1 MAEQK
6 DNDKSSASL
15 NGETDLEGKMII
27 DSTGEAIGKCKAVSI
42 GDDGQI
48 GLAFETEINGKVV
61 TPSKTIPYSAISKIT
76 DVIELRVP
84 INIKV
89 AQSAEEIQDKAE
101 EDKELV
107 ADEPEELEEI
117 KEEKTGIKEEEQA
130 IVIEEDDVKE
140 IVDEK
145 AITDVEPV
153 TEEAEI
159 PINVELPI
167 ESDKLVGITT
177 VKTTQADATEQ
188 LSKTLEEEVVMDK
201 KKIIAKE
208 QIASTSLKVKDLMIG
223 LEESISK
230 LEALF
235 KLLSDGNAHTKIEA
249 IKALTVLS
257 KISPELGLS
266 LIPKMMQ
273 LSDESQQD
281 VRLAVAQQFEVLGE
295 SNPELFKGYFL
306 EILENTYE
314 EPIEDIREHLIKS
327 LHDIAIQTPEIC
339 CEKLEEF
346 IEEVIIGKRVPE
358 VPAKIL
364 HDVTLK
370 IVSGNFQL
378 TRIAIK
384 VRLKF
389 IAKGGKLAGRCA
401 EELEDY
407 NATLIG
413 LTIIESFSIEEAEK
427 LLKSSNFKKLGPI
440 FVEVIQEMIKA
451 YKEGSFGLLE
461 KVVDKKIEIPTTV
474 IERLYEEKINQ
485 TLQGVKNIPIDVF
498 LENYYVTPEEAEEI
512 IYRLVVQK
520 RINAAIT
527 MNNGRTFIT
536 TLDLEETVGAL
547 IEKPKTTKPKT
558 TNKTT
563 AKKTTPKKPKT
574 AKKPTSKKSTT
585 KKKTTVTKKPATTKK
600 PGSTKKTPKTSTKK
614 NSTK

>member
-1 MAEQK
+1 MPEQK

-15 NGETDLEGKMII
+15 NGDTDLEGKMII
-27 DSTGEAIGKCKAVSI
+27 DSTGEVIGTCKAVSI

-48 GLAFETEINGKVV
+48 GLAFETEINGKAV

-89 AQSAEEIQDKAE
+89 AQSAKEILETTE
-101 EDKELV
+101 EDKPIV
-107 ADEPEELEEI
+107 ADEPEEIAEV
-117 KEEKTGIKEEEQA
+117 KEEEQA
-130 IVIEEDDVKE
+130 IVIEEDVKE
-140 IVDEK
+140 
-145 AITDVEPV
+145 TPV
-153 TEEAEI
+153 KQESKEIDPLTEEANV
-159 PINVELPI
+159 PINIELPV
-167 ESDKLVGITT
+167 EAEKLTGTT
-177 VKTTQADATEQ
+177 PVETTQADATEQ
-188 LSKTLEEEVVMDK
+188 LSKTLEEEVVLDK

-208 QIASTSLKVKDLMIG
+208 QIASTSQRVTELMVG
-223 LEESISK
+223 LEESITK

-235 KLLSDGNAHTKIEA
+235 KLLSEGNARTKIEA
-249 IKALTVLS
+249 IKALTVLC

-266 LIPKMMQ
+266 LIPKMMK
-273 LSDESQQD
+273 LSDEPLQD

-314 EPIEDIREHLIKS
+314 EPIEDIREHLIKA
-327 LHDIAIQTPEIC
+327 LHDIAIHTPEIC

-346 IEEVIIGKRVPE
+346 IEEVIMGKRVPE
-358 VPAKIL
+358 VPSKIL

-370 IVSGNFQL
+370 VVSGNFQL
-378 TRIAIK
+378 TRIAIR

-389 IAKGGKLAGRCA
+389 IAKGGKLAERCA

-440 FVEVIQEMIKA
+440 FVEVIQEMLKA

-474 IERLYEEKINQ
+474 IEKFYEIKIIQ
-485 TLQGVKNIPIDVF
+485 TLQGVKNVPMDVF
-498 LENYYVTPEEAEEI
+498 LENSYVTPEEAEQI

-536 TLDLEETVGAL
+536 TEGLEETVGAM
-547 IEKPKTTKPKT
+547 IEKPKPAKPKTTPKKTPTKAKPEAKKTPVKKTPKTTKPT
-558 TNKTT
+558 ST
-563 AKKTTPKKPKT
+563 AKKT
-574 AKKPTSKKSTT
+574 SSTT
-585 KKKTTVTKKPATTKK
+585 KSTKTPTKSS
-600 PGSTKKTPKTSTKK
+600 STKK
-614 NSTK
+614 